1 MCFDG
6 FCDRFFF
13 FVNDF
18 VFQVVD
24 GFFTGLDSDHLRAVD
39 RDGDVISYVII
50 QKPTHGSIVKI
61 ADDSKYENIE
71 EFTQEDIDNEIVGY
85 LQTNRERFTNDTSK
99 LFQNCT

>member
-1 MCFDG
+1 MISCLH
-6 FCDRFFF
+6 
-13 FVNDF
+13 
-18 VFQVVD
+18 FQVVD
-24 GFFTGLDSDHLRAVD
+24 GFFTALSSDHLRAVD

-61 ADDSKYENIE
+61 TDNNYENIE

-99 LFQNCT
+99 